1 MIIRSIRVIRV
12 LKQFEFLM
20 HLSRAIVN
28 LYKEREF
35 ISPNLYKIH
44 RCFLLEVFVSESGY
58 FGRGLKDRSPLTG
71 QVN

>member
-1 MIIRSIRVIRV
+1 MVQGDCR
-12 LKQFEFLM
+12 L
-20 HLSRAIVN
+20 IVN

-58 FGRGLKDRSPLTG
+58 FGRGLKDSLSFEPG
-71 QVN
+71 